1 MGPVYAMGLSPGRQL
16 WEHSGDLEVLCADI
30 LISVCG
36 RGRCLLPPPGL
47 AYFWGL
53 WVDKEGLTMCQRDS
67 PHLIVLMGQTLC
79 LHSIFSH
86 RSLTFKALDFPAIMS
101 ANLHNI
107 LKVLTD
113 KIKTQLS
120 CVVPLD
126 IWREM
131 LLVDRIWKAQPLS
144 CLFLILSPSSL
155 FFRELHSVTLS
166 RSTPV
171 ESTLRVPLGCVASLL
186 LQFL

>member
-1 MGPVYAMGLSPGRQL
+1 MLWGCHLGDNCENILETWKRCVLTSLSL
-16 WEHSGDLEVLCADI
+16 SAEEVAACSPPSWPRI
-30 LISVCG
+30 L
-36 RGRCLLPPPGL
+36 L
-47 AYFWGL
+47 GL
-53 WVDKEGLTMCQRDS
+53 WVDKEGLTMCQRDN

-101 ANLHNI
+101 VNLHNI

-126 IWREM
+126 FWREM
-131 LLVDRIWKAQPLS
+131 LLVDRI
-144 CLFLILSPSSL
+144 
-155 FFRELHSVTLS
+155 
-166 RSTPV
+166 
-171 ESTLRVPLGCVASLL
+171 
-186 LQFL
+186 